1 MGCVGISGLAKN
13 KNAQTEEKDHC
24 PEDILST
31 DDAETLHGEMAFAIM
46 AWSIEIQDNCN
57 VAT

>member
-13 KNAQTEEKDHC
+13 RNAQTEEKDHC

-31 DDAETLHGEMAFAIM
+31 DDAETLAKMAFATM
-46 AWSIEIQDNCN
+46 ARSTEIQVNCN
-57 VAT
+57 IAT